1 LPGTAE
7 QGPGRAEKGTHAIV
21 LAAGAARRFGGG
33 KLCAPFRGK
42 PLVAWAV
49 EAALRTIVES
59 VIVVVGADADRVAR
73 ALESLPQERLRTVTC
88 TDWEEG
94 LSRSLVC
101 GLDSVPLETTAV
113 LVFLGDMPLVSST
126 LADRLVAEVLNGAPA
141 ALPVHDGG
149 PAHPV
154 AIASRLFPDLRRLS
168 GDQGARAY
176 LRTVPLTVSVETGDS
191 GSTFDVDSRGD
202 LEE

>member
-1 LPGTAE
+1 MVRAMPAT
-7 QGPGRAEKGTHAIV
+7 AEKGTHAIV

-49 EAALRTIVES
+49 EAALRTRVET
-59 VIVVVGADADRVAR
+59 VIVVLGADADRVTR
-73 ALESLPQERLRTVTC
+73 ALEQLPQERLRTVTC

-94 LSRSLVC
+94 LSRSFVR
-101 GLDSVPLETTAV
+101 GLDSLPLETRAV

-126 LADRLVAEVLNGAPA
+126 LADRLVAEVLDGAPA
-141 ALPVHDGG
+141 AMPVYKGG

-154 AIASRLFPDLRRLS
+154 AIGSGLFPDLRRLS

-176 LRTVPLTVSVETGDS
+176 LRTVPLTVSVETVDP
-191 GSTFDVDSRGD
+191 GSAFDVDSRGD